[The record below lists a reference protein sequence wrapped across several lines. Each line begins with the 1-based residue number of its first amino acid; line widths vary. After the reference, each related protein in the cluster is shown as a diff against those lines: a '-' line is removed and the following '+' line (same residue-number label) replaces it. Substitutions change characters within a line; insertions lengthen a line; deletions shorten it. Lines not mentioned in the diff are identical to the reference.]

1 MQRFTEKMNDGRYQT
16 KQDAVVPSREG
27 YIGPAIER
35 LGQVEELMEF
45 LTKQQEQL
53 SKDLESL
60 RMQGK
65 THSARFRDK
74 MAQKLT
80 NRHILSALR
89 PAFGDR

>member
-1 MQRFTEKMNDGRYQT
+1 
-16 KQDAVVPSREG
+16 
-27 YIGPAIER
+27 
-35 LGQVEELMEF
+35 MEF

-80 NRHILSALR
+80 NSHILSALR